1 MKKIALFGGTGGIG
15 VKLAPYLKDKYNVLS
30 LGSKDVDVT
39 DYKRVCEIFEKN
51 DIDIVIN
58 LSAKSYDTYVSK
70 IGMDNYSKVIDMTN
84 VNILGNINIVS
95 ACLPKMIQNKWGR
108 IICISSV
115 LSTMTI
121 PKTALYSASKAYLDR
136 FINVVNKENAKF
148 GVTCNTIQLGYFGE
162 GLCNVI
168 PVEQQEVIKSKISLN
183 RWGYISELHNA
194 IECIIENEYI
204 CGTNLKIDGGL

>member
-1 MKKIALFGGTGGIG
+1 MKTLALFGGTGGIG
-15 VKLAPYLKDKYNVLS
+15 VKLEPYLKEKYKVLC

-39 DYKRVCEIFEKN
+39 NYNNVNKVFEEN
-51 DIDIVIN
+51 NIDIVIN

-70 IGMDNYSKVIDMTN
+70 IGIDNHSEVVNMMN

-108 IICISSV
+108 VICISSV
-115 LSTMTI
+115 LSTMTV

-136 FINVVNKENAKF
+136 FINIVNKENAKF

-168 PVEQQEVIKSKISLN
+168 PVEQQEVIKSKIGLN
-183 RWGYISELHNA
+183 RWGSILELYNT
-194 IECIIENEYI
+194 INYIIENEYI